1 MERAVG
7 YEEVGAGRAGGA
19 GGAGLVAERRGGRTP
34 ARPRTV
40 RSLLRRGGAAVA
52 AVGLGAALLAACSS
66 TPSATSTAS
75 RVTGNAPWM
84 MQRMMTS
91 NGSPTGS
98 GSSGAPG
105 SSSGTSGTSAGASE
119 TVKLQIKDVTTPE
132 GSEPAYVG
140 SGGAGAK
147 VLFTAKVGEK
157 VTVSVANH
165 DAMPHTFTSP
175 DLGVDADIAPGST
188 TTFTFT
194 ASSAGTFT
202 WYCSVPCGDWVM
214 SHAGYMKGSVTVT
227 A

>member
-1 MERAVG
+1 MERAAG
-7 YEEVGAGRAGGA
+7 NEEVGA
-19 GGAGLVAERRGGRTP
+19 GGAGLVAGTRGGRAP

-105 SSSGTSGTSAGASE
+105 SSSGTSAGASE